1 VGRPKGSKNKKRG
14 VGQDGGGTK
23 GIRGVGQDGGGTN
36 GTRGVGQNGG
46 GTKGTRGVG
55 QNGRGTKGTRGEG
68 QIGVSIKETRG
79 VGQPEESTKGTRG
92 VGQPEESTK
101 GTRGVIGQPEES
113 TKGTRGVGQPEE
125 STKGTRGVGQPKES
139 TKEKRG
145 SKRDKIGIVQREPA
159 TPRQSSQDQATQTEI
174 PELCFISVETYC
186 SATNQLIPSQESPDD
201 KYIETITITDE
212 DEDIDDYTPWSERV
226 TSIVIQENSSIF
238 IDSDDESRAV
248 ENIKSGRCWQ
258 DGRVSPVVELITPDV
273 FSEVR
278 GGEFFINGDTDRS
291 STVER
296 ETQDNDS
303 EEIEVITING

>member
-1 VGRPKGSKNKKRG
+1 MGRPKGSKNKKRG

-23 GIRGVGQDGGGTN
+23 GIRG
-36 GTRGVGQNGG
+36 
-46 GTKGTRGVG
+46 
-55 QNGRGTKGTRGEG
+55 E
-68 QIGVSIKETRG
+68 
-79 VGQPEESTKGTRG
+79 
-92 VGQPEESTK
+92 
-101 GTRGVIGQPEES
+101 GQPEES

-125 STKGTRGVGQPKES
+125 STKGTRGVGQPEES

-159 TPRQSSQDQATQTEI
+159 TPRHSSQDQATQTEI

-212 DEDIDDYTPWSERV
+212 DEDLDDYTPWSERV
-226 TSIVIQENSSIF
+226 TSIVIQEKSSIF
-238 IDSDDESRAV
+238 INSDDESLAV

-278 GGEFFINGDTDRS
+278 GGEFFINGDTARS
-291 STVER
+291 RTVER

>member
-1 VGRPKGSKNKKRG
+1 MGRPKGSKNKKRG

-79 VGQPEESTKGTRG
+79 V
-92 VGQPEESTK
+92 
-101 GTRGVIGQPEES
+101 GQPEES

-212 DEDIDDYTPWSERV
+212 DEDLDDYTPWSERV

-278 GGEFFINGDTDRS
+278 GGEFFINGDTARS
-291 STVER
+291 RTVER